1 MAKLKPI
8 FFWKANVEIEV
19 KNMGI
24 KAYTYRGKEGKRDID
39 IIDKVHQSWIKED
52 NIFIDSGKRLKGW
65 LKECEKSTRDLQLQY
80 GISINGET
88 KITLD
93 KLKGI
98 QYNPDENRLVINDEL
113 PFPFQE
119 AFSSDKGQ
127 YVISYYYEI
136 QEPIIHKV
144 TINSMARKF
153 PSDTAKEM
161 LQLMGNVV
169 GIGDGHSARGTGKFE
184 LINFEVTE
192 NKELSL

>member
-1 MAKLKPI
+1 MVKSKPI

-39 IIDKVHQSWIKED
+39 IIDKVHQSWIEED
-52 NIFIDSGKRLKGW
+52 NITIDSGKRLKGW
-65 LKECEKSTRDLQLQY
+65 FKECEKSTRDLQLQY

-88 KITLD
+88 KIPIS

-98 QYNPDENRLVINDEL
+98 LYNPDEDRLVVKDGL

-136 QEPIIHKV
+136 QEHIIHKV

-161 LQLMGNVV
+161 LQLMGNVI
-169 GIGDGHSARGTGKFE
+169 GIGDGHSARGTGKFKLVGFDVIE
-184 LINFEVTE
+184 S
-192 NKELSL
+192 KELSL